1 MQVIKD
7 SHWVTKKQ
15 YPLFRMPNE
24 QDYSIGKNSQWF
36 MDMSLLVSYY
46 SALVTSP
53 FDMFWSEVML
63 IFIPSV
69 SGRSSRFKIDLLRD
83 IKSTSIPNDFLSIIK
98 QIYALVLLIHVRAS
112 RAHESDDMF
121 LRPFE
126 HRQFLH
132 KNLIFD
138 VPGLIDFAALY
149 GHDSPDL
156 VSDIFKSVFE
166 NGSEYIKDS
175 GNIME
180 SAVAAL
186 EMVGK
191 RVGEWQFETN
201 HQPVSSDTD
210 AFNTVEKTI
219 EYLADAGKAL
229 GVFLALVGQVN
240 SSVAETCLQLNIV
253 PKLANFYNTTIIGIR
268 RHILRNITWTHDQ
281 KSDLMSKLAT
291 AAAAFLKLVRVG
303 IIEPALVH
311 KIMQLAFD
319 APDPHR
325 ADASAVS
332 SKAESLKKASHLLLA
347 LMMEM
352 LNCSELVFV
361 NCSSTYVSVSSI
373 ACSSL
378 TSVYMTLYR
387 LIYRFAIAYASLYHV
402 DDDIILLRETS
413 KSGDLDKQ
421 QLDYIQQCFSQLTAE
436 SVGRREQA
444 VKVEVAPPSVSA
456 LLGDDADAEP
466 QPGPSRPREF
476 LDVKEVCPETND
488 DLIVRCLDYYKNDSA
503 AVISALLDDN
513 VPPEVM
519 DPDAVKHTASV
530 KENLPLDAFTRT
542 MDLASAAASGVE
554 QLRPGQLWQGKRNAD
569 AETQPLSKD
578 DRDRITQLAVS
589 VWDDDDE
596 HSGDFFVQPNTNGL
610 VETIYDDEYD
620 DTYDGDGGIAL
631 ERVAEEEAE
640 DTELNLAF
648 GGMARKEEGKEK
660 FSDSPDRRYSV
671 REDAAQQQPRKNV
684 LPIEN
689 PEVVRERNRGFG
701 RKTSRRGRNEVY
713 QQIEVPRQPMPPE
726 TDYEFHTRLPD
737 NRANAARGRGYARP
751 PQNRGR
757 YCSNAAQN
765 RVTRQADATDNSYHI
780 SQGSE
785 YPSERKGE
793 ITRTNNTN
801 GYDHAPRAA
810 QHKRGSFRGGGGGS
824 RSERMEGGQSNEL
837 AEDRSR
843 GYENQGD
850 RYHRGD
856 TSYSRRLK
864 QRYGDAH
871 NQRRLSDMK
880 RRL

>member
-1 MQVIKD
+1 MSAKSVAELSRQSKVDGKEYRLLD

-53 FDMFWSEVML
+53 FDMFWSE
-63 IFIPSV
+63 
-69 SGRSSRFKIDLLRD
+69 LLYQASLPLSMKSFLQLCPRD

-352 LNCSELVFV
+352 LNCSE
-361 NCSSTYVSVSSI
+361 
-373 ACSSL
+373 
-378 TSVYMTLYR
+378 
-387 LIYRFAIAYASLYHV
+387 FAIAYASLYHV

-610 VETIYDDEYD
+610 VETIYD
-620 DTYDGDGGIAL
+620 
-631 ERVAEEEAE
+631 
-640 DTELNLAF
+640 
-648 GGMARKEEGKEK
+648 GKEW
-660 FSDSPDRRYSV
+660 FTTQ
-671 REDAAQQQPRKNV
+671 E
-684 LPIEN
+684 
-689 PEVVRERNRGFG
+689 
-701 RKTSRRGRNEVY
+701 
-713 QQIEVPRQPMPPE
+713 
-726 TDYEFHTRLPD
+726 
-737 NRANAARGRGYARP
+737 
-751 PQNRGR
+751 
-757 YCSNAAQN
+757 
-765 RVTRQADATDNSYHI
+765 
-780 SQGSE
+780 
-785 YPSERKGE
+785 
-793 ITRTNNTN
+793 
-801 GYDHAPRAA
+801 
-810 QHKRGSFRGGGGGS
+810 
-824 RSERMEGGQSNEL
+824 
-837 AEDRSR
+837 
-843 GYENQGD
+843 
-850 RYHRGD
+850 
-856 TSYSRRLK
+856 
-864 QRYGDAH
+864 
-871 NQRRLSDMK
+871 
-880 RRL
+880 